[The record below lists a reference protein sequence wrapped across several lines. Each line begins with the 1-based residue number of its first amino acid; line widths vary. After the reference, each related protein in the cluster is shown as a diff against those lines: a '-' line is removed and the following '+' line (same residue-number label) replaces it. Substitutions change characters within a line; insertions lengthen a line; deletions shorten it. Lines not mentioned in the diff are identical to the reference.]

1 VTRQKKRVGLFIL
14 SFLGQIHLPLR
25 PKKGC
30 HFHPSRSAVLERQ
43 ETLNRKIISIE
54 TLKKKNAVKAYYFDS
69 V

>member
-14 SFLGQIHLPLR
+14 SFLGQIPLLLR

-30 HFHPSRSAVLERQ
+30 HFHPSRNVVLERQ

-54 TLKKKNAVKAYYFDS
+54 TLKKNAVKAYYFDS